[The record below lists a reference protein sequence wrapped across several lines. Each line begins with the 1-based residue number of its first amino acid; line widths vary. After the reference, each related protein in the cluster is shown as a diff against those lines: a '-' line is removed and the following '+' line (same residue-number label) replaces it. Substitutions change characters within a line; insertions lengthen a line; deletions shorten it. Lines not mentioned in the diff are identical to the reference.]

1 MTGTDRGLR
10 RIVVVGASLAG
21 LQAATALRR
30 HGFDGDLTVVGDEP
44 HPPYDR
50 PPLSK
55 KVLRAGG
62 GESPPEVSLPID
74 PDLGAQ
80 WRLGHGAVA
89 LDPRSR
95 RVDLAGGQALAY
107 DGLLVTTGAKARGWT
122 GPGAGLAGLHHLR
135 SLDDALRLRADLDAC
150 DAGDRVVVAGGGFI
164 GAEVAAA
171 AAARGLRVVLL
182 ERRTALLA
190 AQAGAL
196 VGDTVAATLTGLG
209 ATVHTATP
217 VAGFDGDRTG
227 RVAAVRTADGRR
239 FPATVVVLG
248 LGVVP
253 ATGWLAGSGATL
265 RPHLLC
271 DRHCLVP
278 GPALAGRVAAAGDV
292 AMWPGPVLDDR
303 HLAVGHWSNAREQA
317 DVAARNLLAEPA
329 DRVPYAHVPTFWSD
343 IGPLRIRSVGVPGAG
358 DRVTVVEGSV
368 ADGSYLAVHTRADRV
383 VAGVSVNRPRRLP
396 ALRRLISGRTPYD
409 PTTDS
414 LAPPPSRL
422 AGSR

>member
-55 KVLRAGG
+55 KVLLAGG
-62 GESPPEVSLPID
+62 GEPPPEVSLPID
-74 PDLGAQ
+74 PDLGAE
-80 WRLGHGAVA
+80 WRLGDGAVA

-95 RVDLAGGQALAY
+95 RVELAGGQALAY

-182 ERRTALLA
+182 EQRAALLA

-196 VGDTVAATLTGLG
+196 VGDTVAATLTALG
-209 ATVHTATP
+209 STVHTATA
-217 VAGFDGDRTG
+217 VAGFDGDRAG

-253 ATGWLAGSGATL
+253 ATGWLTGSGATL

-292 AMWPGPVLDDR
+292 ATWPDPVLDDR
-303 HLAVGHWSNAREQA
+303 YLAVGHWSNAREQA
-317 DVAARNLLAEPA
+317 DVAASNLLAEPA
-329 DRVPYAHVPTFWSD
+329 DRVPYTHVPTFWSD
-343 IGPLRIRSVGVPGAG
+343 IGPVRIRSVGVPGAG
-358 DRVTVVEGSV
+358 DRVTVVDGSV
-368 ADGSYLAVHTRADRV
+368 DDGSYLAVHTRADRV

-396 ALRRLISGRTPYD
+396 ALRRLIGERTPYD